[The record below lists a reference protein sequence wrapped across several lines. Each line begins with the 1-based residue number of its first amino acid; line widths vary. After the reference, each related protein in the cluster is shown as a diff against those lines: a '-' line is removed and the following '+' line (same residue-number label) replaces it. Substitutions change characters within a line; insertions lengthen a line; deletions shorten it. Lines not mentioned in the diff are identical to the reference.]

1 MNMPITPDV
10 QRLIERR
17 MASGNYATPE
27 DVLRAALRSL
37 EQEEE
42 LGEFAPGELDAL
54 LAEGE
59 QSGPALDGETVLEEL
74 RSLRLRH
81 PGAGR

>member
-17 MASGNYATPE
+17 MASGHYATPD
-27 DVLRAALRSL
+27 DVLRAALHSL

-42 LGEFAPGELDAL
+42 LGEFVPGELDAL

-59 QSGPALDGETVLEEL
+59 QSGPALDGEAVLAEL
-74 RSLRLRH
+74 RGLRSRH
-81 PGAGR
+81 PGTGR

>member
-10 QRLIERR
+10 QLLIERR
-17 MASGNYATPE
+17 MASGNYATPD
-27 DVLRAALRSL
+27 DVLRAALHSL

-59 QSGPALDGETVLEEL
+59 QSGPALDGEAVLVEL
-74 RSLRLRH
+74 RGLRLRH
-81 PGAGR
+81 PGTER